1 MMPHLAGCYTSV
13 PSTVFD
19 VWVAWTFFVVGAA
32 FALLAAN
39 AWVPARREPLTV
51 VSFVF
56 GSVPA
61 ELPLHLIVVEAA
73 VAAALSIAAGLSS
86 WPAVAGLALTVASAV
101 GFAGLAAVAHRT
113 GALVD
118 SALDGATGGPVVAP
132 GTDLRPAWSHWW
144 RLVLAVPLRFRGIRK
159 TRGIDYWGDG
169 DDHHRLDILYRRD
182 APPEGAPVLVYIHGG
197 GWVMGDKREQ
207 GLPMMHELARRGW
220 VCVTVN
226 YRLSPRATWP
236 AHVVDCKRALAWV
249 REHIAE
255 HGGDPAF
262 IALSGGSAGGHL
274 AALAALTPNRPEW
287 QPGFEE
293 ADTSVD
299 ACIPFYGVYD
309 MTVEPDAGGAYG
321 RGLARLLVRRVMK
334 ASIDDDRTP
343 FEEASPDRRITPG
356 APPMFVIHGA
366 NDTLASPRMARR
378 FVDRL
383 RELSAA
389 PVAYLELPRTQ
400 HAFEVMVTIR
410 SRHTTLGA
418 VRFLEG
424 IRSRVSR

>member
-1 MMPHLAGCYTSV
+1 
-13 PSTVFD
+13 VFD
-19 VWVAWTFFVVGAA
+19 VWVAWIFFAVGTA

-56 GSVPA
+56 GSVPS
-61 ELPLHLIVVEAA
+61 ELPVHLIVVEAV
-73 VAAALSIAAGLSS
+73 VAAVLSVAGGLSS
-86 WPAVAGLALTVASAV
+86 WPAVAGLALTVASVV
-101 GFAGLAAVAHRT
+101 GFAGLAVVAHRA

-118 SALDGATGGPVVAP
+118 SALDGATGGPVAAP

-159 TRGIDYWGDG
+159 TRDIDYWGDG
-169 DDHHRLDILYRRD
+169 DDQHRLDILTRRD
-182 APPEGAPVLVYIHGG
+182 APPVGAPVLVYIHGG

-287 QPGFEE
+287 QPGFED
-293 ADTSVD
+293 ADTAVD

-321 RGLARLLVRRVMK
+321 RGLAKLLGLRVMK
-334 ASIDDDRTP
+334 VSFDDHRTL

-356 APPMFVIHGA
+356 APPMFVVHGA
-366 NDTLASPRMARR
+366 NDTLTSPRMARR

-383 RELSAA
+383 REVSAA
-389 PVAYLELPRTQ
+389 PVAYLELPRAQ

-410 SRHTTLGA
+410 SRHATLGA

>member
-1 MMPHLAGCYTSV
+1 MMPHLAGCFTSV
-13 PSTVFD
+13 PLTVFD

-51 VSFVF
+51 LSFVF
-56 GSVPA
+56 GFVPA

-73 VAAALSIAAGLSS
+73 VAAGLSVAGGLSS
-86 WPAVAGLALTVASAV
+86 WPADAGLALTAASAV
-101 GFAGLAAVAHRT
+101 GFAGLAVVAHQA

-144 RLVLAVPLRFRGIRK
+144 RLLLAVPFRFRGISK
-159 TRGIDYWGDG
+159 VRGIDYWGDG
-169 DDHHRLDILYRRD
+169 DDQHRLDILRRRD
-182 APPEGAPVLVYIHGG
+182 APPVGAPVLVYIHGG

-207 GLPMMHELARRGW
+207 GLPLMHELAMRGW
-220 VCVTVN
+220 VCVTAN
-226 YRLSPRATWP
+226 YRLSTKATWP
-236 AHVVDCKRALAWV
+236 AHIVDCKRALAWV
-249 REHIAE
+249 REHVAE
-255 HGGDPAF
+255 YGGDPGF
-262 IALSGGSAGGHL
+262 IALAGGSAGGHL

-287 QPGFEE
+287 QPGFED

-309 MTVEPDAGGAYG
+309 LTVEPDAGGAYG
-321 RGLARLLVRRVMK
+321 RGLAKLLSLRVMK
-334 ASIDDDRTP
+334 VSMDEERTL
-343 FEEASPDRRITPG
+343 FEEASPDRRITPE
-356 APPMFVIHGA
+356 APPMFVVQGA
-366 NDTLASPRMARR
+366 NDTLTSPRMARR
-378 FVDRL
+378 FVERL

-410 SRHTTLGA
+410 SRHTNLGA